1 MINRKPSCFCNA
13 GMKEC
18 FVINCGRI
26 CDGCL
31 SFTKLIAN
39 NKNIQSLSQKSVRKS
54 VVYYI
59 VIASLSNLL
68 RKKSSLLTAVFC
80 VLQSDVEE
88 ARLPY
93 YDVVPSDPSLQDM
106 YQAVCV
112 KQIRPDIP
120 DRWNNR

>member
-1 MINRKPSCFCNA
+1 M
-13 GMKEC
+13 
-18 FVINCGRI
+18 
-26 CDGCL
+26 
-31 SFTKLIAN
+31 
-39 NKNIQSLSQKSVRKS
+39 
-54 VVYYI
+54 
-59 VIASLSNLL
+59 
-68 RKKSSLLTAVFC
+68 LTAVFC